1 MKRFI
6 DIISSLIALIL
17 LLPLFTI
24 ISTCIKLESKG
35 PIFFSQRR
43 VGINDREFTMY
54 KFRSMLVGT
63 PEVAT
68 DKLTNSQMYITRIGH
83 VLRKYSL
90 DELPQLINII
100 NGDMSII
107 GPRPALFNQ
116 YDLRELR
123 NKHRISRVR
132 PGLSGWAQVNG
143 RDEISL
149 EEKVKLDLYYVEH
162 QSTLLDLRIIILTL
176 LSIISGDG
184 NKVRNAGKSVSL

>member
-1 MKRFI
+1 M
-6 DIISSLIALIL
+6 